1 MTADAITPFDVI
13 VIGAGINGAG
23 VAHDAASRGLRV
35 LLLDKGDIASG
46 TTSTSTRLV
55 HGGLRYLEHREVGL
69 VRESLHERETLLR
82 LAPHLVHR
90 MGMLIPLYEHA
101 RRHRLTIRAGLWV
114 YDALS
119 AGTSRPRHR
128 FLSLAETL
136 EREPGLNR
144 NGLQGAA
151 LYADA
156 QVEYPERLAVENVLA
171 AITHGAEVRTYT
183 RVHQILVE
191 DGSVRGVR
199 FTDELTGA
207 YGQARADVV
216 VNATGPW
223 VDQLLGRSALSD
235 GPLLGGTKG
244 SHIVVDRFD
253 GAPNVAIYAEA
264 QGDHRPFF
272 IEPWN
277 GLLLI
282 GTTDSPYA
290 GPPDDVRA
298 TGAEVDYLLDATT
311 SLLPHAGLTA
321 EDVLYTWS
329 GVRPLPYAPG
339 ADPSG
344 ITRRHF
350 VHDHAPDADGLLT
363 LLGGKITTYRRLAEI
378 AVDEVTRRTGHRRAS
393 ATARTPLP
401 GAAVPPSEVEAELA
415 AAGPAMAAAAPR
427 LARLYGS
434 RSLEIA
440 RLAREQPD
448 LARPLT
454 GDGRVLAAEIEFC
467 VHEERPANLRD
478 MLLRRTMLGL
488 DPRLTGRDM
497 ASVARQ
503 VQASAGWDYS
513 RLEGEVRAFEAE
525 RNRSRFGAPRAQAA
539 S

>member
-1 MTADAITPFDVI
+1 MIADEITPFDVI

-23 VAHDAASRGLRV
+23 VAHDAAARGLRV

-46 TTSTSTRLV
+46 TTSASTRLV

-82 LAPHLVHR
+82 LAPHLVRR

-136 EREPGLNR
+136 AREPGLNR
-144 NGLQGAA
+144 HGLQGAA

-171 AITHGAEVRTYT
+171 AIAHGAEVRTYT
-183 RVHQILVE
+183 RVDQILVE
-191 DGSVRGVR
+191 AGRVRGVR
-199 FTDELTGA
+199 CTDELTGA
-207 YGQARADVV
+207 SGQARADVV

-223 VDQLLGRSALSD
+223 VDQLLGRSALSN
-235 GPLLGGTKG
+235 GPLIGGTKG
-244 SHIVVDRFD
+244 SHIVVDRFE

-264 QGDHRPFF
+264 QADDRPFF

-282 GTTDSPYA
+282 GTTDSPCP

-298 TGAEVDYLLDATT
+298 TGAEVDYLLRATT
-311 SLLPHAGLTA
+311 SLLPHARLTA
-321 EDVLYTWS
+321 DDVLYTWS

-350 VHDHAPDADGLLT
+350 VHDHAPAADGLLT
-363 LLGGKITTYRRLAEI
+363 LVGGKITTYRRLAET
-378 AVDEVTRRTGHRRAS
+378 AVDEVVRRTGGKQTS

-401 GAAVPPSEVEAELA
+401 GAEMPPSEVEEELA
-415 AAGPAMAAAAPR
+415 AASPALVAAAQR
-427 LARLYGS
+427 LAHLYGS

-440 RLAREQPD
+440 RLAREHPE

-467 VHEERPANLRD
+467 VHAERPANLRD
-478 MLLRRTMLGL
+478 VLLRRTMLGL
-488 DPRLTGRDM
+488 DPRLTSRDL
-497 ASVARQ
+497 AAVARQ
-503 VQASAGWDYS
+503 VQASTGWDDG
-513 RLEGEVRAFEAE
+513 RLDAEMRAFEAE
-525 RNRSRFGAPRAQAA
+525 RDRSRFSAPPAQAA

>member
-1 MTADAITPFDVI
+1 MIADEITPFDVI

-46 TTSTSTRLV
+46 TTSASTRLV

-82 LAPHLVHR
+82 LAPHLVR
-90 MGMLIPLYEHA
+90 RIGMLIPLYEHA

-114 YDALS
+114 YDGLS
-119 AGTSRPRHR
+119 AGTARPRHR
-128 FLSLAETL
+128 FLSLEDTVA
-136 EREPGLNR
+136 REPGLNR
-144 NGLQGAA
+144 EGLKGAA

-156 QVEYPERLAVENVLA
+156 QVDYPERLALENVLA
-171 AITHGAEVRTYT
+171 ATAHGAEVRTYT
-183 RVHQILVE
+183 RVDQILV
-191 DGSVRGVR
+191 DGGSVRGVR
-199 FTDELTGA
+199 YTDELTGA
-207 YGQARADVV
+207 SGQARADVV

-223 VDQLLGRSALSD
+223 IDQLLGRSALSD

-244 SHIVVDRFD
+244 SHIVVDRFE
-253 GAPNVAIYAEA
+253 GAPDVAIYAEA
-264 QGDHRPFF
+264 HGDNRPFF

-277 GLLLI
+277 GLILI

-290 GPPDDVRA
+290 GPPDDARA
-298 TGAEVDYLLDATT
+298 TATEVEYLLAATT

-321 EDVLYTWS
+321 ADVLYTWS

-350 VHDHAPDADGLLT
+350 VHDHAPLADGLLT
-363 LLGGKITTYRRLAEI
+363 LVGGKITTYRRLAEI
-378 AVDEVTRRTGHRRAS
+378 AVDEVVRRTGHKRSS

-401 GAAVPPSEVEAELA
+401 GAAVPPSDVEDELV
-415 AAGPAMAAAAPR
+415 AAGPALAAAAPR
-427 LARLYGS
+427 LTRLYGS
-434 RSLEIA
+434 RSLDIA
-440 RLAREQPD
+440 RLARDHTE

-454 GDGRVLAAEIEFC
+454 GDGRVLAAEIELC

-478 MLLRRTMLGL
+478 VLLRRTMLGL

-497 ASVARQ
+497 AAVARQ
-503 VQASAGWDYS
+503 VQVSAGWDDG
-513 RLEGEVRAFEAE
+513 RLDAEMRAFEAE
-525 RNRSRFGAPRAQAA
+525 RNRSRITPAHEQAA